1 MGINV
6 TLRGGSGDM
15 PRSVY
20 DPNLDGVIAKAQ
32 TEAKCTNDIS
42 DAMGKSVYDSD
53 ADGIIKGA
61 VLDIKKIYKIGDAT
75 LHAHDA
81 EVHSV
86 ATSYTKVKTITLDTL
101 LKTPFT
107 LRTHLEL
114 HSTSGGQVY
123 AKIYKN
129 GGAVGTERNTVDAA
143 YQSYN
148 EDLLFAEGDTLELWV
163 RTVGGAGYDVYV
175 QNFRVLGS
183 APVMTIDEALKAGI
197 AGVDT
202 ALVAT
207 NT

>member
-15 PRSVY
+15 LKSVY
-20 DPNLDGVIAKAQ
+20 DSNLDGVIAKAEIDP
-32 TEAKCTNDIS
+32 TIHGDMEKS
-42 DAMGKSVYDSD
+42 DYDSD
-53 ADGIIKGA
+53 TDTVIKGA
-61 VLDIKKIYKIGDAT
+61 VLDIKKIYKIGAAT

-107 LRTHLEL
+107 LRIHLEL

-129 GGAVGTERNTVDAA
+129 GGAVGTERNTVNAA
-143 YQSYN
+143 YQLYD
-148 EDLLFAEGDTLELWV
+148 EDLSFAEGDTLELWV
-163 RTVGGAGYDVYV
+163 YTVGGAGYEVYV

-183 APVMTIDEALKAGI
+183 VPVMTIDEALKAGI
-197 AGVDT
+197 GGVDT
-202 ALVAT
+202 AFAAT